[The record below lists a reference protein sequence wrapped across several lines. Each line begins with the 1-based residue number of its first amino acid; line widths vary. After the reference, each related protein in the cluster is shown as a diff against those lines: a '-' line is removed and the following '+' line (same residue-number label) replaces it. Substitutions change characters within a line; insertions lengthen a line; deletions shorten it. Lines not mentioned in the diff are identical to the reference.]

1 LAQTGSS
8 VEGGS
13 RSIALR
19 ETQSMNQREKGLGRL
34 RDLQLD
40 LANPSFLHYRSLFSD
55 LEKASV
61 HAHGRLLDIGC
72 GNKPY
77 KPMFDGRVSQHI
89 GCDVV
94 QSSESRADVICL
106 ATNLPFRDGC
116 YGTVLVTQVIEH
128 VADHQALLR
137 ETFRILE
144 GDGVVILSGPMYW
157 PLHEE
162 PHDFFRFTEYGL
174 RFLLEN
180 LGFVEIEICKD
191 GGKWA
196 LCGQVL
202 IHTISAT
209 RLERAFL
216 IRAINRLFSY
226 LDDNRHAGN
235 NTMNYVVVARK
246 PVFHASSAPK

>member
-1 LAQTGSS
+1 M
-8 VEGGS
+8 
-13 RSIALR
+13 
-19 ETQSMNQREKGLGRL
+19 QSMNHREKGLERL
-34 RDLQLD
+34 SDLELD
-40 LANPSFLHYRSLFSD
+40 LAHPSFLHYRSLFSD

-106 ATNLPFRDGC
+106 ATNLPFRDAC

-137 ETFRILE
+137 ETFRTLE
-144 GDGVVILSGPMYW
+144 DDGVLILSGPMYW

-180 LGFVEIEICKD
+180 LGFVEIEITRD

-209 RLERAFL
+209 RLDRAFL
-216 IRAINRLFSY
+216 IRTINRFFSY
-226 LDDNRHAGN
+226 LDDSQPAGN
-235 NTMNYVVVARK
+235 STMNYVAVARK
-246 PVFHASSAPK
+246 PAIARMNSAPK